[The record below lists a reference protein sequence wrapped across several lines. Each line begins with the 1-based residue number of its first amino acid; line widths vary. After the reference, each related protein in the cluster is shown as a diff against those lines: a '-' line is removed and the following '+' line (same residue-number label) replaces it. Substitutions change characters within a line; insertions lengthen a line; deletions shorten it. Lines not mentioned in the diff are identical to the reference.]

1 MRIDRKLAV
10 VAVGGNAILPKAEEG
25 FHQQQCAHAA
35 EVAGALVPLIRAGY
49 RIVLTHGNGPQVGL
63 LLIKNEV
70 AAAEVPAMP
79 LDVLVAD
86 TQGAI
91 GYRFYLAIANALGRL
106 RPRRSV
112 VVINSYVEVDPKDPA
127 FRRPTKPVGPF
138 VSPER
143 ARALTDHGYHMVEE
157 IGRGWRR
164 VVPSP
169 RPRRLLDVE
178 PVRAA
183 VRAGALVITGGG
195 GGVPVMRREDGS
207 LRGVEAVIDKDR
219 SSAMLAAE
227 LRAGVFVVLMGEPR
241 VMLDFGRP
249 TQRPVDRFSL
259 REARRELRAGQFPP
273 GSVGPKMEA
282 AIHYMEKVG
291 GQALI
296 TDLNGLAEARDGKS
310 GGTWI
315 VKE

>member
-1 MRIDRKLAV
+1 MRIDRKLAL
-10 VAVGGNAILPKAEEG
+10 VAVGGNAILPKTEEG
-25 FHQQQCAHAA
+25 FHREQCAHAA
-35 EVAGALVPLIRAGY
+35 DVARALVPLIRAGY

-70 AAAEVPAMP
+70 AAAKVPTMP

-91 GYRFYLAIANALGRL
+91 GYRFYLAIQNVMRRL
-106 RPRRSV
+106 RPRRPV

-127 FRRPTKPVGPF
+127 FRHPTKPVGPF
-138 VSPER
+138 VSAER
-143 ARALTDHGYHMVEE
+143 SRQLRRQGYEMVEE
-157 IGRGWRR
+157 LGRGWRR

-183 VRAGALVITGGG
+183 LRAGALVITGGG
-195 GGVPVMRREDGS
+195 GGVPVMRRKDGS
-207 LRGVEAVIDKDR
+207 ITGVEAVIDKDR

-227 LRAGVFVVLMGEPR
+227 LGAGVFVVLMGER
-241 VMLDFGRP
+241 RIMLDFGRP
-249 TQRPVDRFSL
+249 TQRPVDRLTL
-259 REARRELRAGQFPP
+259 REARRHARAGQFPP
-273 GSVGPKMEA
+273 GSLGPKVEA
-282 AIHYMEKVG
+282 AMHYVQKVG

-296 TDLNGLAEARDGKS
+296 TDLSSLAEARNGG

-315 VKE
+315 VKD